1 MQLWKKKTGTNK
13 NQNNGSH
20 SGKSEYGQETPK
32 KTFTRRSAI
41 QSGATGVA
49 AAATASLVTRK
60 PAEAAAG
67 GRPLTIHCVSV
78 HFTPGPGAGASVD
91 NFIVVGDI
99 SMVDGV
105 PATGKY
111 FCKGV
116 CFFDSVL
123 AGGSPAPDAATFVDH
138 RFRIDG
144 VGSILGA
151 GAELDGLLGRDDLA
165 VVGGT
170 GRFVGA
176 AGEYSAT
183 AGGPIPFGPGFL
195 TFQFNIRR
203 G

>member
-1 MQLWKKKTGTNK
+1 MSEPSKKLP
-13 NQNNGSH
+13 
-20 SGKSEYGQETPK
+20 E

-49 AAATASLVTRK
+49 AAVAVTLATTK
-60 PAEAAAG
+60 TAEAAAG
-67 GRPLTIHCVSV
+67 RLLTIHCINVQ
-78 HFTPGPGAGASVD
+78 FTSGPGVGLTVD
-91 NFIVVGDI
+91 NFVVVGDI

-116 CFFDSVL
+116 AFFTT
-123 AGGSPAPDAATFVDH
+123 PASGPDPDANTYVDH

-151 GAELDGLLGRDDLA
+151 GAEGDRLLGRDDLA

-170 GRFVGA
+170 GRFVGV
-176 AGEYSAT
+176 AGEYFA
-183 AGGPIPFGPGFL
+183 AEGGPLPFGSGSI
-195 TFQFNIRR
+195 TYQFHIRR